1 MVTENLKK
9 VEKKIESACT
19 RAGRD
24 RNDVT
29 LIAVSKTKPVEMMRE
44 AMQCGIVTFGEN
56 KVQEIVEK
64 QKELTEPLD
73 WHMIGHLQR
82 NKVKQV
88 VGRVKRIHSVDS
100 IRLAKQIQLESEKRN
115 ITSDILIEV
124 NMAKEESKYG
134 FMPEEV
140 EEAIREIS
148 TYPNVKIH
156 GLMTIAPNVS
166 NPEENRVHFRNLHK
180 LLVDINGKNIDNIN
194 MNELSMGMTGDYEV
208 AIEEGATYVRVGT
221 GIFGKEREDM
231 GLDSILNFFKIP
243 DDFDDEYEEEYV
255 EEPVKA
261 KPVKTQRQPVSQ
273 ENDYEEPAP
282 KQRSGFLGSKPKVVP
297 MNRTMM
303 EVSIIKPTTFEDSQ
317 NICNM
322 LLSGRPVV
330 VNLEGFD
337 PDDAQRIMDFISGCI
352 YSIKGQY
359 HQISKY
365 IFIFTPENVDISG
378 DPLGLDGSS
387 AKMPTI
393 NREF

>member
-29 LIAVSKTKPVEMMRE
+29 LIAVSKTTPVEMMRE

-221 GIFGKEREDM
+221 GIFG
-231 GLDSILNFFKIP
+231 N
-243 DDFDDEYEEEYV
+243 
-255 EEPVKA
+255 
-261 KPVKTQRQPVSQ
+261 RQ
-273 ENDYEEPAP
+273 Y
-282 KQRSGFLGSKPKVVP
+282 L
-297 MNRTMM
+297 
-303 EVSIIKPTTFEDSQ
+303 
-317 NICNM
+317 
-322 LLSGRPVV
+322 
-330 VNLEGFD
+330 
-337 PDDAQRIMDFISGCI
+337 
-352 YSIKGQY
+352 
-359 HQISKY
+359 
-365 IFIFTPENVDISG
+365 
-378 DPLGLDGSS
+378 
-387 AKMPTI
+387 
-393 NREF
+393 